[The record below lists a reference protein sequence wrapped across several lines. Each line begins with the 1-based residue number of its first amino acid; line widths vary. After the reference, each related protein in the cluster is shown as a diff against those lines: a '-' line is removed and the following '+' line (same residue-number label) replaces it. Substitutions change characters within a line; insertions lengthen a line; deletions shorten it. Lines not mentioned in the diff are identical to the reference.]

1 MADRKAQLTVDG
13 LDKPLEFP
21 VYSGT
26 AGPDVVDVRSLIDEG
41 LFTYD
46 PGFVATAATESAITY
61 IDGAEGVLLHR
72 GYPIGELA
80 QHSNHVEMCYLLLF
94 GELPTDQEY
103 EDFSKTI
110 RNHTMVHEQLANFYK
125 GFRTDAVAVGFRE
138 WRFARS
144 CYVYAIDVL
153 NTVLTFCV

>member
-46 PGFVATAATESAITY
+46 PGFVATAATESSQSWMVVMAASSI
-61 IDGAEGVLLHR
+61 ISLIPAMSVE
-72 GYPIGELA
+72 PIGDSL
-80 QHSNHVEMCYLLLF
+80 SN
-94 GELPTDQEY
+94 
-103 EDFSKTI
+103 
-110 RNHTMVHEQLANFYK
+110 
-125 GFRTDAVAVGFRE
+125 
-138 WRFARS
+138 
-144 CYVYAIDVL
+144 
-153 NTVLTFCV
+153 